1 MSQGGDV
8 FQGLDQ
14 TQIDLMKEECILIN
28 ENDQNI
34 GSASKKT
41 CHLLDNINKG
51 RSLGNCYIS
60 KEDIDL
66 VAFSS
71 YVTSL
76 LLLPPSSNTHA
87 PLTQRSWSGLTM
99 LLSKHKVGEPI
110 SQETSSH
117 ATHQ

>member
-14 TQIDLMKEECILIN
+14 TQIDLMKEECILVD

-51 RSLGNCYIS
+51 KSLGNCTAR
-60 KEDIDL
+60 
-66 VAFSS
+66 AFKGRHRPESVC
-71 YVTSL
+71 Y
-76 LLLPPSSNTHA
+76 
-87 PLTQRSWSGLTM
+87 WW
-99 LLSKHKVGEPI
+99 
-110 SQETSSH
+110 
-117 ATHQ
+117 